1 MLISYTPVQNKEFK
15 ATKKKKIRAIM
26 IMNLLWTK
34 MRVCVPHLSC
44 QFLWLQVSYPSSS
57 RLKGRLS
64 IHALEP
70 TLSWLLRTPFW
81 LSCCFSDCSS
91 LSSLQDH
98 LHLFLWPEFPTILS
112 PSSVF
117 TFLSSL
123 CITTLCRWP
132 ICLNLQPRP
141 SLWAL
146 YPVPDYCLS
155 VSLWIC
161 QKHLRFNV
169 FKSELI
175 PSSLDLDLF

>member
-1 MLISYTPVQNKEFK
+1 MIDESVMNRNEGVCASPLLPVLVVVGELS
-15 ATKKKKIRAIM
+15 
-26 IMNLLWTK
+26 LL
-34 MRVCVPHLSC
+34 L
-44 QFLWLQVSYPSSS
+44 PS
-57 RLKGRLS
+57 LKGRLS

-70 TLSWLLRTPFW
+70 TLSCLLRTPFW

-91 LSSLQDH
+91 LSSLQGH

-132 ICLNLQPRP
+132 IGLNLQPRP

-169 FKSELI
+169 FESELI